1 MGKILTFLTI
11 VGLLLA
17 GAACSTNTCRENISA
32 MPVAMFY
39 SSSMQ
44 NSITV
49 DSITVYGA
57 GVPGDSAIVRNGQ
70 ASQVYLPLRGGE
82 RECRFVFHYEQQ
94 ALSDPRLNDT
104 LTVSYEPKPVFTS
117 VECGAMYFYDI
128 TGYGCT
134 NHLIDS
140 VGLINASVT
149 NVEAET
155 FRIYFRTSD
164 EDDDTEPEEGQDE
177 EA

>member
-1 MGKILTFLTI
+1 MGKILTVSAI
-11 VGLLLA
+11 AAGLLLA
-17 GAACSTNTCRENISA
+17 AGACSTNTCRDNISA
-32 MPVAMFY
+32 LPVAAFY
-39 SSSMQ
+39 SSSLQ
-44 NSITV
+44 VVITV
-49 DSITVYGA
+49 DSITVYGD

-70 ASQVYLPLRGGE
+70 VSQVYLPLRGGE
-82 RECRFVFHYEQQ
+82 QECRFVFHYEQQ

-104 LTVSYEPKPVFTS
+104 LTVNYEPRPMFTS

-140 VGLINASVT
+140 VAMMNASVT

-155 FRIYFRTSD
+155 FRIYFRTA
-164 EDDDTEPEEGQDE
+164 DDDEEEEEPVEV
-177 EA
+177 

>member
-1 MGKILTFLTI
+1 MGKILTIFAI
-11 VGLLLA
+11 ASVLLA
-17 GAACSTNTCRENISA
+17 ASACSSNTCRENISA
-32 MPVAMFY
+32 LPVATFY

-44 NSITV
+44 SAITV
-49 DSITVYGA
+49 DSITVYGV
-57 GVPGDSAIVRNGQ
+57 GVPGDSAIVRNSQ
-70 ASQVYLPLRGGE
+70 EFQVYLPLRGGVT
-82 RECRFVFHYEQQ
+82 ECRFVFHYEQR
-94 ALSDPRLNDT
+94 ALSDSRLNDT
-104 LTVSYEPKPVFTS
+104 LRVSYESRPMFAS

-128 TGYGCT
+128 TSYACT

-149 NVEAET
+149 NVETET

-164 EDDDTEPEEGQDE
+164 EDENAGTGDEPAG